1 MINGVRLILN
11 KFKQEVIEAL
21 KVYVYRLVDPR
32 NGETFYIGKGVG
44 NRVFQHVEDAT
55 SNNSYASLNSDED
68 EDIESEEYYSQ
79 KINRIKEILNADM
92 EVIHIIHKHGMD
104 HETAFAVEAALIDA
118 YPALSNAVGGHGS
131 SDFGPM
137 NVSELE
143 KLYGRSEFEDI
154 GHKLILININET
166 VKSRLIYDAVRCA
179 WRMGMDRAKKSD
191 FILAHSRGIIRG
203 VFKPLE
209 WKVALK
215 ENFKE
220 CLKEDFPDRIGFIGE
235 DPTESIKNHYI
246 GKLIPASYRKKGAS
260 NPIRFNY

>member
-1 MINGVRLILN
+1 MLN

-32 NGETFYIGKGVG
+32 YGETFYIGKGVG
-44 NRVFQHVEDAT
+44 NRVFQHVEDAINNT
-55 SNNSYASLNSDED
+55 SYVSKNNDAD
-68 EDIESEEYYSQ
+68 EDIESEENYSQ
-79 KINRIKEILNADM
+79 KINRIKEILNAEM

-137 NVSELE
+137 NVAELE

-166 VKSRLIYDAVRCA
+166 IKSNLIYEAVRCA
-179 WRMGMDRAKKSD
+179 WRMGMDRAKNSD
-191 FILAHSRGIIRG
+191 YILAHSRGIIRG
-203 VFKPLE
+203 IFKPLE
-209 WKVALK
+209 WKIATK
-215 ENFKE
+215 ENFSR
-220 CLKEDFPDRIGFIGE
+220 LTEDLPNRIGFEGE
-235 DPTESIKNHYI
+235 EPDDSIKNHYI